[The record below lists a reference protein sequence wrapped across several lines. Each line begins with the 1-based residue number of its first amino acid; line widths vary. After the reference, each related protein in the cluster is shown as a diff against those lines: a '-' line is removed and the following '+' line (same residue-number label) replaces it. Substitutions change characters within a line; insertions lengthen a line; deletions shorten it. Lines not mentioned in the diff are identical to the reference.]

1 MTKTKSQAVKRFEN
15 NIKNWLNT
23 YLPQVDANRPDIERD
38 IHRFAVY
45 LEKNLPSTV
54 KKGE

>member
-15 NIKNWLNT
+15 NIKKWLNT

-38 IHRFAVY
+38 IHRFAMY
-45 LEKNLPSTV
+45 LEKNTPPIER
-54 KKGE
+54 KGE